1 MREQVL
7 AAFFKGS
14 IALGSQKPGTE
25 KPGTSMISKSQRET
39 EVPLHLG
46 SPEAGLR

>member
-14 IALGSQKPGTE
+14 IGLGSE